1 MRPSQ
6 AHFVTS
12 CQQLLA
18 LGAVLAVLTPAAS
31 VISLDVVGE
40 APTPERPGGGT
51 TAGSGHAV
59 ELSAYTRESRRESW
73 VPTSPVDAAVTEY
86 PLTADPG
93 VRGRLAQPLE
103 AHTVARDDRGTIA
116 VLSRPQA
123 ADGYAGVGVTW
134 DPSAE
139 ADDETL
145 SVEVRTRSQGAWSDW
160 TELEYHDEHAP
171 DPGSREARRARP
183 GTDVM
188 FVGHVDDVQVRA
200 ESAGAAPPAGMRL
213 AVIAPGEAADT
224 EREAPALDTAE
235 LPSARVEAGRSS
247 GASLATFTPKPKI
260 YSRQQW
266 GANETLRDKG
276 SLRYF
281 EVHAGYVHHTVNA
294 NDYSRDEVPGI
305 LRSIYAYHT
314 QSRGWSDVG
323 YNFLVDRFGRIW
335 EGRYGGIDRPV
346 VGAHTLGY
354 NDWSFAMSA
363 IGNFDVKQPGS
374 AMIQAYGALFAWKL
388 SLHGV
393 DAASTR
399 QVVGPDT
406 FQAINGHRDAG
417 STACPGRYLYA
428 KLPRIRELAAAAQQ
442 DWSGREL
449 QSNLAGSQYPDV
461 VARRASDGRV
471 FVLRTGG
478 LSGLGKPVVSQDLA
492 AGANAV
498 VASPD
503 LTGDKVGDLLV
514 RAGDGATA
522 VHPGDGAGGYGTA
535 VRTLTALAGLDLL
548 TAVGDVTGDARNDVL
563 ARNPGNGRLFVF
575 AGKGTGG
582 FADRQRV
589 PGEWAGYRSLAATG
603 DLDGDGKADLLA
615 RDAAGALWALPG
627 TGTGRFGTAV
637 KVAGSWAGWG
647 TVSGFGDFNRDGLA
661 DVFVREGA
669 KEAGWI
675 VPSTG
680 HLGFGS
686 PLGPITRVQG
696 AGTVVGA
703 ARYVG
708 DRLPDVVSRK
718 DGNVLTYPNL
728 GSVDLLP
735 ALDTGLDLPSAN
747 ALLNAGD
754 WDRDGY
760 SDLVYRTDRGTLF
773 LRRGDGR
780 GHFSTRIR
788 LAPGFDQVRL
798 LAAVGDM
805 TGDGWPDL
813 MGQPAGSSMRIY
825 PGRGLDGLLPSY
837 AAHSAIDA
845 GRQVAVG
852 RWDSDGAP
860 DSLFRNGSALSL
872 YPGNGPGGLVG
883 GKRLGLDVAAYDWVI
898 GVSDLRVG
906 GHSDVIVREK
916 ATGRL
921 FALQGSAKG
930 FGLRRALGGGMGIY
944 DLAG

>member
-40 APTPERPGGGT
+40 APTPAGPGGIS
-51 TAGSGHAV
+51 AGSGHAV
-59 ELSAYTRESRRESW
+59 ELSAYTRESRRESL
-73 VPTSPVDAAVTEY
+73 VPTAPVDAEVTDY
-86 PLTADPG
+86 ALTPQPG
-93 VRGRLAQPLE
+93 VRGRVALQAR
-103 AHTVARDDRGTIA
+103 TVAGRETGSTA
-116 VLSRPQA
+116 VVSRPQA
-123 ADGYAGVGVTW
+123 AEGYAGVGVTW
-134 DPSAE
+134 DPSAV
-139 ADDETL
+139 ADDSL
-145 SVEVRTRSQGAWSDW
+145 SFEVRTRTDGSWSAWADIA
-160 TELEYHDEHAP
+160 YDADHGP
-171 DPGSREARRARP
+171 DPRSREARHARP
-183 GTDVM
+183 GTDVT
-188 FVGHVDDVQVRA
+188 FVGDVDDVQVRA
-200 ESAGAAPPAGMRL
+200 QTDSLVPPAGMRL
-213 AVIAPGEAADT
+213 SVIAPGDPVAS
-224 EREAPALDTAE
+224 ERETPALDTAE
-235 LPSARVEAGRSS
+235 LPSARARATGTSS
-247 GASLATFTPKPKI
+247 TSASLATFTPKPKI

-266 GANETLRDKG
+266 GANEALRDKG
-276 SLRYF
+276 SLRYY
-281 EVHAGYVHHTVNA
+281 EVHAGFVHHTVNA
-294 NDYSRDEVPGI
+294 NDYSRAEVPGI

-393 DAASTR
+393 DAASTQ

-406 FQAINGHRDAG
+406 FRAVNGHRDAG

-522 VHPGDGAGGYGTA
+522 VHPGDGAGGYGAA
-535 VRTLTALAGLDLL
+535 VRTLTAFAGLDLL

-563 ARNPGNGRLFVF
+563 ARNPGNDRLFVF

-589 PGEWAGYRSLAATG
+589 PGEWADYRSLAATG

-661 DVFVREGA
+661 DVFVRAGA

-686 PLGPITRVQG
+686 ALGPITRVQG
-696 AGTVVGA
+696 AGTVLGA

-728 GSVDLLP
+728 GGVDLLP
-735 ALDTGLDLPSAN
+735 ALDSGLDLPSAN
-747 ALLNAGD
+747 ALFNAGD

-773 LRRGDGR
+773 LRRGDGH

-813 MGQPAGSSMRIY
+813 MGQPVGSSMRIY

-837 AAHSAIDA
+837 VAHSAIDA

-852 RWDSDGAP
+852 RWDTDGAP